1 MKHLTRAFNY
11 KTLLTFLM
19 ISFLQAM
26 AFAQDSTGGTSSSS
40 SNSSTSTT
48 TTTETHDWYTQPW
61 VWIVGG
67 AVLLLLIVAL
77 VRSNSSSSGSGTTD
91 KVTYTKKVE
100 RDDTV

>member
-1 MKHLTRAFNY
+1 MKQLTKGVSY

-26 AFAQDSTGGTSSSS
+26 AWAQDSSGGGSTSSS
-40 SNSSTSTT
+40 SNSSTTTSTT
-48 TTTETHDWYTQPW
+48 TTTQDWYTQPW
-61 VWIVGG
+61 VWVVGA
-67 AVLLLLIVAL
+67 AVLILIIVAL
-77 VRSNSSSSGSGTTD
+77 VRSNSSGSAGTTD